1 MFILKHSDEDYT
13 QLYLTHFNCNNHR
26 ICILMIIFILLILFN
41 LSIFHI
47 KLNNNKIKN
56 KKY

>member
-1 MFILKHSDEDYT
+1 MFIIKPGDDLHMI
-13 QLYLTHFNCNNHR
+13 HFNCNNHR
-26 ICILMIIFILLILFN
+26 ICIILIIFVFLVIFN
-41 LSIFHI
+41 LYIFWV

>member
-1 MFILKHSDEDYT
+1 MFLIKPDNGDLHIDY
-13 QLYLTHFNCNNHR
+13 FNCNNHR
-26 ICILMIIFILLILFN
+26 ICILIIIFVLLVVFN

-47 KLNNNKIKN
+47 KLNNYNKIKN

>member
-1 MFILKHSDEDYT
+1 MFILNPDDKDLHMI
-13 QLYLTHFNCNNHR
+13 HFNCNNHR
-26 ICILMIIFILLILFN
+26 ICIVLIIFVLLVIFN
-41 LSIFHI
+41 LYIFWL